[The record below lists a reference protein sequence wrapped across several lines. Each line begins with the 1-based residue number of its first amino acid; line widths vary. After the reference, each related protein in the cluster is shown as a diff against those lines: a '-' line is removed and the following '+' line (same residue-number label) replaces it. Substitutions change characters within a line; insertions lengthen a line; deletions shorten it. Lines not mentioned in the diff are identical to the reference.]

1 MRQCRQITLLLTMGF
16 SRIGN
21 AKGLVR
27 GISLFAM
34 EGLRFGFERLCVE
47 GRRFGSAEAFGTW
60 FCMGLDLLLV
70 FDVGVV
76 RRPRRLVD

>member
-1 MRQCRQITLLLTMGF
+1 MPANRTVINRGF
-16 SRIGN
+16 WRLGN
-21 AKGLVR
+21 VGEFVA

-47 GRRFGSAEAFGTW
+47 GRRFGSAEAFGAW
-60 FCMGLDLLLV
+60 FRMGLDLLLV

>member
-1 MRQCRQITLLLTMGF
+1 MPANRTVINRGF
-16 SRIGN
+16 WRLGN
-21 AKGLVR
+21 VGEFVA